1 MTNGKKSRPNLTHLD
16 SKGNPQMVDIQQKG
30 VTDREALAEGWVL
43 IDDSTIEAIDNQ
55 QVKKG
60 DVLKVAHLAGIMGSK
75 NCAQLIPLCHPIPVD
90 GVTMNL
96 ELVLKKGVHITALV
110 KTRWKTG
117 VEMEALT
124 AVTASALTVYDMVKA
139 IDKGAC
145 ITNIQL
151 LRKKGGKSGE
161 WAKK

>member
-1 MTNGKKSRPNLTHLD
+1 MTNGKKSRTQLTHLD
-16 SKGNPQMVDIQQKG
+16 SQGNPRMVDIQQKG

-43 IDDSTIEAIDNQ
+43 INDSTIEAIDTQ
-55 QVKKG
+55 QIKKG
-60 DVLKVAHLAGIMGSK
+60 DVLNVAQLAGIMGSK
-75 NCAQLIPLCHPIPVD
+75 NCSQLIPLCHPIPID

-96 ELVLKKGVHITALV
+96 EVVPKKGIHISALV

-139 IDKGAC
+139 IDKEAC
-145 ITNIQL
+145 ITNVQL
-151 LRKKGGKSGE
+151 LHKTGGKSGN
-161 WAKK
+161 WFKK